1 MHRDILKK
9 RFLILAIALIV
20 LTVGLPT
27 RLPPAHA
34 VPPSAT
40 LCATTDCSLS
50 TIQSKSFSNP
60 ANGYV
65 ASEAKF
71 DQSSGYSDGKITGYG
86 GNNPNIWI
94 GLDAG
99 LGSSLRGL
107 SNPNENIRTV
117 EIDVSITDS
126 SGNAFPLT
134 PLTIGTSVWDTPD
147 PSGASIDYAGLITDL
162 SGYLAGFLGVNVPP
176 TIHYSVVTPNGHYVV
191 GQTLITVWTGYPNPC
206 QITSISNSCSSTG
219 STSNDSLN
227 QVDKTLNVKLIP
239 TFSSPDVY
247 KFTVSTHVER
257 GDCYWSTV
265 GDPRSG
271 QVANSYYCR
280 SLETL
285 TQSYSFNYVYEN
297 DAGQGSGDAAD
308 SLPNANGSP
317 FTLPAHG
324 SYTGFLDGID

>member
-134 PLTIGTSVWDTPD
+134 PSTIGTSVWDTP
-147 PSGASIDYAGLITDL
+147 
-162 SGYLAGFLGVNVPP
+162 
-176 TIHYSVVTPNGHYVV
+176 
-191 GQTLITVWTGYPNPC
+191 
-206 QITSISNSCSSTG
+206 
-219 STSNDSLN
+219 
-227 QVDKTLNVKLIP
+227 
-239 TFSSPDVY
+239 
-247 KFTVSTHVER
+247 
-257 GDCYWSTV
+257 
-265 GDPRSG
+265 
-271 QVANSYYCR
+271 
-280 SLETL
+280 
-285 TQSYSFNYVYEN
+285 
-297 DAGQGSGDAAD
+297 
-308 SLPNANGSP
+308 
-317 FTLPAHG
+317 
-324 SYTGFLDGID
+324 